1 MFLRTL
7 KVFSLILLLY
17 SCSNSNENLTMA
29 PIDKD
34 LIIRESLNKKE
45 KKWLNNY
52 HKAVFENL
60 KKSMNKIETLELQ
73 KACSAI

>member
-1 MFLRTL
+1 MSF
-7 KVFSLILLLY
+7 
-17 SCSNSNENLTMA
+17 ENLTMA

-45 KKWLNNY
+45 KKWLNKY
-52 HKAVFENL
+52 HRTVFKNL
-60 KKSMNKIETLELQ
+60 KKSMNRIESLDLQ